1 MDLKELKQQAKFQK
15 KDILFSEALGVCKVD
30 ELTRFATQGGDM
42 LLYYGLRSVANQA
55 KVSYIPVDNHSVLL
69 RELISVDQAKAVMTE
84 FQDREGTEDYKP
96 DMLLIQ
102 EAEYVLKHFEN

>member
-1 MDLKELKQQAKFQK
+1 MEIRELKQAKFQK
-15 KDILFSEALGVCKVD
+15 KDVLFSEALGVCKVD
-30 ELTRFATQGGDM
+30 ELTRFATQAGDM

-69 RELISVDQAKAVMTE
+69 RELISVDQARAVMAE
-84 FQDREGTEDYKP
+84 YEAMQESEDYKP

-102 EAEYVLKHFEN
+102 EAQYVLKHFEN

>member
-1 MDLKELKQQAKFQK
+1 MEIRELKQAKFQK
-15 KDILFSEALGVCKVD
+15 KDVLFSEALGVCKVD
-30 ELTRFATQGGDM
+30 ELTRFATQTGDM
-42 LLYYGLRSVANQA
+42 LLYYGLRSVANHA

-69 RELISVDQAKAVMTE
+69 RELISVDQARTVMAE
-84 FQDREGTEDYKP
+84 YEEMGESEEYKP